1 MNEKYWDGVAATY
14 DDQVFNTLANDR
26 HRAIARSINRI
37 ASNSA
42 SVADFGCG
50 VGKYVRLLSSKFR
63 RVIAIDHSGKLLEIA
78 RHVCGDL
85 ENVIYVKADLADRRV
100 SLPQVDAAISINVLL
115 TPDPVLRGELLRTIF
130 RTLRA
135 GGTLV
140 LVVPA
145 LESTLYS
152 ISKLNEW
159 NRRSRTRRH
168 GVSADAVTGAA
179 NSKRALMS
187 GVIYLDDQATKHF
200 VREEIEGLV
209 RSTGFDIQ
217 SIAKVEYSWDYEF
230 DHPPR
235 WMKDPYPWDWLLVCR
250 KVRSRKN

>member
-14 DDQVFNTLANDR
+14 DVQVFNTLANDR
-26 HRAIARSINRI
+26 NRAIARSINRL
-37 ASNSA
+37 ASSSA

-63 RVIAIDHSGKLLEIA
+63 KVVAIDHSGKLLDIA

-85 ENVIYVKADLADRRV
+85 KNVSYVKADLTDPRV
-100 SLPQVDAAISINVLL
+100 KLPAVDAAISINVLL
-115 TPDPVLRGELLRTIF
+115 TSDTARRIELLRTIF
-130 RTLRA
+130 RTLRT
-135 GGTLV
+135 GGGLV

-159 NRRSRTRRH
+159 NRRSRTRRR
-168 GVSADAVTGAA
+168 GVSGDAIAGCA
-179 NSKRALMS
+179 NSRRALTS

-200 VREEIEGLV
+200 VREEIESLV
-209 RSTGFDIQ
+209 RSTGFDIE
-217 SIAKVEYSWDYEF
+217 STAKVEYSWDYEF
-230 DHPPR
+230 DRPPR
-235 WMKDPYPWDWLLVCR
+235 WMKEPYPWDWLLFCR
-250 KVRSRKN
+250 KNRRARR